1 MLTDSANSVANAGRS
16 PRPAVE
22 NSGAGVGSRERLTL
36 RYPSQGGQWWREILT
51 GATREP
57 DGAGARSALPRE
69 RGRGTLGPGGP
80 RAACSVRPRPVVLP
94 GTVILEARMKV
105 TAKGQVTI
113 PLAVREQLGL
123 IPNTEVEFVIE
134 GGRAVLQKFR
144 RSQRRGAKVVAHLR
158 GRGTV
163 QMTTEEILSLTRGE

>member
-1 MLTDSANSVANAGRS
+1 
-16 PRPAVE
+16 
-22 NSGAGVGSRERLTL
+22 
-36 RYPSQGGQWWREILT
+36 
-51 GATREP
+51 
-57 DGAGARSALPRE
+57 
-69 RGRGTLGPGGP
+69 
-80 RAACSVRPRPVVLP
+80 
-94 GTVILEARMKV
+94 MKV